1 MVTSSSNLRVDG
13 ARLWASIM
21 EMAKIGALPGGGCG
35 RLALTDDDKRARDL
49 FASWCEQAGCTV
61 TVDEMGN
68 MFARRPGRNPELPPV
83 AAGSHLDTQPH
94 GGKFDGIFG
103 VLAALEVVRT
113 LNDAGVETQAPIE
126 AINWTNEEGSRF
138 APAMIA
144 SGVFAGLFD
153 RDFAYRV
160 ESPDGETL
168 GDELARIG
176 YKGAETCGEHPL
188 GALFEAHIEQGP
200 ILEQSRVP
208 IGVVGGA
215 QGQRWYDIEV
225 HGRDSHA
232 GTTPM
237 PARKDALVA
246 AARMAARL
254 EEIALGKAPHAV
266 GTVGQFDVS
275 PNSRNT
281 IPGEVRFSVD
291 IRHPDAGVLAE
302 MDAEIRESFTCIAE
316 RAGVDVAVDQIWKK
330 PPIEFDPGCVAAV
343 RDAAA
348 GLGYGH
354 QDIVSGAGHD
364 ACQVCE
370 VAPTGMIFVPCE
382 DGISHNEIESATP
395 EDLEM
400 GCNVLLHAML
410 AMAGG
415 LPEASASP
423 HP

>member
-1 MVTSSSNLRVDG
+1 MVTPSTNLRVDG
-13 ARLWASIM
+13 ARLWESIM

-35 RLALTDDDKRARDL
+35 RLALTDDDRRARDL
-49 FASWCEQAGCTV
+49 FASWCERAGCTV
-61 TVDEMGN
+61 NVDEMGN
-68 MFARRPGRNPELPPV
+68 MFARRPGRNAALPPV

-94 GGKFDGIFG
+94 GGKFDGIYG

-113 LNDAGVETQAPIE
+113 LNDAGVETEAPIE
-126 AINWTNEEGSRF
+126 VINWTNEEGSRF

-144 SGVFAGLFD
+144 SGVFAGLFE
-153 RDFAYRV
+153 RDFAYGI
-160 ESPDGETL
+160 ESPEGVKL
-168 GDELARIG
+168 VDELERIG
-176 YKGAETCGEHPL
+176 YRGGEPCGDHPL

-200 ILEQSRVP
+200 VLEEAGVP
-208 IGVVGGA
+208 IGVVSGA

-225 HGRDSHA
+225 RGRDSHA

-237 PARKDALVA
+237 PARKDALTA
-246 AARMAARL
+246 AARMAVQL
-254 EEIALGKAPHAV
+254 EEITLAHAPHAV
-266 GTVGQFDVS
+266 GTIGQFDVS

-291 IRHPDAGVLAE
+291 IRHPESDTLAV
-302 MDAEIRESFTCIAE
+302 MDARIRESFAGVAQ
-316 RAGVDVAVDQIWKK
+316 RAGVDVTVDQIWEK
-330 PPIEFDPGCVAAV
+330 PPIEFDAGCVDAV
-343 RDAAA
+343 REAAA
-348 GLGYGH
+348 GMGYDH
-354 QDIVSGAGHD
+354 RDIVSGAGHD
-364 ACQVCE
+364 ACQVCT

-415 LPEASASP
+415 SPESSGAS
-423 HP
+423 

>member
-1 MVTSSSNLRVDG
+1 MATTSTNLRVDG
-13 ARLWASIM
+13 ARLWQSIM
-21 EMAKIGALPGGGCG
+21 EMAQIGALPGGGCG
-35 RLALTDDDKRARDL
+35 RLALTDDDRRARDL
-49 FASWCEQAGCTV
+49 FASWCRQAGCTV

-94 GGKFDGIFG
+94 GGKFDGVYG

-113 LNDAGVETQAPIE
+113 LEDAGVETDAPIE
-126 AINWTNEEGSRF
+126 VINWTNEEGSRF

-144 SGVFAGLFD
+144 SGVFAGLFE
-153 RDFAYRV
+153 RDFAYGL
-160 ESPDGETL
+160 ESPEGETL

-176 YKGAETCGEHPL
+176 YKGAEPCGEHPI

-200 ILEQSRVP
+200 ILEQSSVP
-208 IGVVGGA
+208 IGVVSGA
-215 QGQRWYDIEV
+215 QGQRWYDVEV
-225 HGRDSHA
+225 RGRDSHA

-237 PARKDALVA
+237 PTRKDALTA
-246 AARMAARL
+246 AARMVAQV
-254 EEIALGKAPHAV
+254 EEIALAGAPHAV
-266 GTVGQFDVS
+266 GTVGQLDVR

-281 IPGEVRFSVD
+281 IPGEVWFSVD
-291 IRHPDAGVLAE
+291 VRHPDANALAGI
-302 MDAEIRESFTCIAE
+302 DAEIRESFAAIAQNA
-316 RAGVDVAVDQIWKK
+316 RVDVAVEQIWEK
-330 PPIEFDPGCVAAV
+330 PPIEFDSRCVSAV
-343 RDAAA
+343 REAAA
-348 GLGYGH
+348 GLGYDH

-364 ACQVCE
+364 ACQVCT

-410 AMAGG
+410 AMAGD
-415 LPEASASP
+415 PPDSPAAS
-423 HP
+423 

>member
-1 MVTSSSNLRVDG
+1 MVTPSTNLRVDG
-13 ARLWASIM
+13 TRLWESIM
-21 EMAKIGALPGGGCG
+21 EMAKIGALPAGGCG

-49 FASWCEQAGCTV
+49 FASWCERAGCTV

-68 MFARRPGRNPELPPV
+68 MFARRPGRKPDLPPV

-153 RDFAYRV
+153 RDFAYRI

-176 YKGAETCGEHPL
+176 YKGSEPCGEHPL

-200 ILEQSRVP
+200 ILERSGVP

-237 PARKDALVA
+237 PTRKDALVA
-246 AARMAARL
+246 AARMAARI
-254 EEIALGKAPHAV
+254 EDIALGKAPHAV

-302 MDAEIRESFTCIAE
+302 MDTEIRESFTAIAE
-316 RAGVDVAVDQIWKK
+316 RAGVDIAVDQIWEK
-330 PPIEFDPGCVAAV
+330 PPIEFDPRCVAAV
-343 RDAAA
+343 REAAA

-370 VAPTGMIFVPCE
+370 VAPTGMIFIPCE
-382 DGISHNEIESATP
+382 DGISHNEIESATS

-410 AMAGG
+410 SMA
-415 LPEASASP
+415 LVTE
-423 HP
+423 